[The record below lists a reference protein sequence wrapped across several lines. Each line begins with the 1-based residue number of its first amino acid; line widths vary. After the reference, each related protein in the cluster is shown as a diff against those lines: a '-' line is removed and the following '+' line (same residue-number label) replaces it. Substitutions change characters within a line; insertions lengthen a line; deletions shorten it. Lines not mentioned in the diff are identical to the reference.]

1 MIESKPEVRLA
12 SRPQNA
18 WTDLGLTLPVFLVY
32 HLGVV
37 ALPVQNA
44 ADLLTRTLTELAERS
59 LMTYWLLTLSI
70 GAAFVTVLLVL
81 GRGQSLRWQRFVA
94 IAGESILYAVVLR
107 VVASAVVGRLH
118 LDVGLGSLR
127 DTFPGLVMAL
137 GAGFYEELVFRVGL
151 FALGGRLVWLAFVA
165 SPLPWKRFFFWV
177 GWAAFTSAL
186 FSAWHHV
193 GTLGEPFSLGVF
205 VFRWSCGLLFTLI
218 FAFRGFAPVVW
229 THMMYDI
236 WVLVL

>member
-59 LMTYWLLTLSI
+59 LTTYWLLTVSI

-81 GRGQSLRWQRFVA
+81 GRGQSLKWQRFIA
-94 IAGESILYAVVLR
+94 IAAEGILYAVVLR
-107 VVASAVVGRLH
+107 VVASTVVGRLH
-118 LDVGLGSLR
+118 LDIGLASLR
-127 DTFPGLVMAL
+127 EIFPRVIMSL

-151 FALGGRLVWLAFVA
+151 FAVAGRLIWLAFVA
-165 SPLPWKRFFFWV
+165 APLPWKRFLFWL
-177 GWAAFTSAL
+177 GWAAFTSGL
-186 FSAWHHV
+186 FSAWHYV
-193 GTLGEPFSLGVF
+193 GSLGEPFSLGTF
-205 VFRWSCGLLFTLI
+205 VFRWSCGLLFTLL
-218 FAFRGFAPVVW
+218 FVLRGFAPVVW